1 MKRQTP
7 RATGPADDHA
17 EGFIRTLLAGPN
29 GRLSQAFENAWTSPH
44 TSRVEANAERGVT
57 RFLVDRS
64 LPQASGRYELFSIRD
79 QIRVV
84 IEDLQNTGPLLER
97 APGENLISFRIQLA
111 GEFIAG
117 IGGSDPVHFHC
128 PHLGARFQ
136 PRGTSLRLYFP
147 PAPLARSV
155 TLFCTPQFLLGN
167 LVTERD
173 TLPPQAQQLL
183 TAAAPDFSYCRLT
196 VTAEIIQCAAALLNN
211 PVSGLLRLPYAEAKV
226 LELLTLC
233 VAAFGRL
240 EAASVQQFSEADVAR
255 FHKAREILAT
265 KFSPPPTIAS
275 LARELAINETK
286 LKSGFKALFG
296 HTVFEYGHECRMQHA
311 LHLLRDKRIRI
322 SKVAEAVGYQHQG
335 TFASA
340 FKAHFGIRPKD
351 VRLPPEPEVEASA
364 HGERALAIGKPGR

>member
-1 MKRQTP
+1 MRRHSTARHP
-7 RATGPADDHA
+7 NTA
-17 EGFIRTLLAGPN
+17 EEPTYGFIRTLLAGQN
-29 GRLSQAFENAWTSPH
+29 GRLSQAFENGWTSPH

-57 RFLVDRS
+57 RFLIDRN
-64 LPQASGRYELFSIRD
+64 LPHASGFYELFAIRD
-79 QIRVV
+79 EIRVV
-84 IEDLQNTGPLLER
+84 VEDLQNVGPRLER

-117 IGGSDPVHFHC
+117 MGGTVPIHFHG

-147 PAPLARSV
+147 AAPLARSV
-155 TLFCTPQFLLGN
+155 TLFCTPQFLLSN
-167 LVTERD
+167 LVTDKE
-173 TLPPQAQQLL
+173 TLPPQALRLL
-183 TAAAPDFSYCRLT
+183 TASAPDFSYCRLT
-196 VTAEIIQCAAALLNN
+196 VTAEIIECASALLNN
-211 PVSGLLRLPYAEAKV
+211 PVSGLLRLPYAEAKT

-240 EAASVQQFSEADVAR
+240 EEAAVQQFSEVDVGR
-255 FHKAREILAT
+255 FHKAREILASR
-265 KFSPPPTIAS
+265 FRPPPTISS

-311 LHLLRDKRIRI
+311 LHLLRDKRLRI

-340 FKAHFGIRPKD
+340 FKSHFGIRPKD
-351 VRLPPEPEVEASA
+351 VRRPPEPELAT
-364 HGERALAIGKPGR
+364 ALRGNDRP

>member
-1 MKRQTP
+1 MKRS
-7 RATGPADDHA
+7 PAPGSGSASDSLAD
-17 EGFIRTLLAGPN
+17 GFIRTLLAGPG
-29 GRLSQAFENAWTSPH
+29 GRLAQAFENAWTSPH
-44 TSRVEANAERGVT
+44 TSRVEANEERGVT
-57 RFLVDRS
+57 RFLVDRN
-64 LPQASGRYELFSIRD
+64 LPNALGRYELFAIRD

-84 IEDLQNTGPLLER
+84 IEDLQNSGPRLER

-111 GEFIAG
+111 GEFMAG
-117 IGGSDPVHFHC
+117 IGGSSPVHFHC

-147 PAPLARSV
+147 PTPLARSV
-155 TLFCTPQFLLGN
+155 TIFCSPQLLLGN
-167 LVTERD
+167 LVTERE
-173 TLPPQAQQLL
+173 TLPPQALRLL
-183 TAAAPDFSYCRLT
+183 TASAPDFSYCRLT
-196 VTAEIIQCAAALLNN
+196 VTAEIIECASALLHN
-211 PVSGLLRLPYAEAKV
+211 PIDGLLRLPYAEAKT

-240 EAASVQQFSEADVAR
+240 EEAAVQQFSEPDVGR
-255 FHKAREILAT
+255 FHKAREILSS

-296 HTVFEYGHECRMQHA
+296 YTVFEYGHECRMQHA

-322 SKVAEAVGYQHQG
+322 SKVAEAVGYRHQG

-351 VRLPPEPEVEASA
+351 VRHPPEPEPAPHVSDDRSGA
-364 HGERALAIGKPGR
+364 

>member
-1 MKRQTP
+1 MTRSGSTRPISGNEQ
-7 RATGPADDHA
+7 HS
-17 EGFIRTLLAGPN
+17 EGFIRTLLAGTN
-29 GRLSQAFENAWTSPH
+29 GRLSQAFDNAWTSPH
-44 TSRVEANAERGVT
+44 TSRVEANDERGVT
-57 RFLVDRS
+57 RFLVDRNLPNS
-64 LPQASGRYELFSIRD
+64 LGSYELFNVRD

-84 IEDLQNTGPLLER
+84 IEDVQDTGPRLER

-117 IGGSDPVHFHC
+117 IGDSNPVHFHC

-136 PRGTSLRLYFP
+136 PRGTSLRLFFP
-147 PAPLARSV
+147 PSRVARSV
-155 TLFCTPQFLLGN
+155 TLFCTPQFLMGN
-167 LVTERD
+167 LVTDRH
-173 TLPPQAQQLL
+173 TLPAQAQRLL
-183 TAAAPDFSYCRLT
+183 TASAPDFSYCRLT
-196 VTAEIIQCAAALLNN
+196 VTSEIIACASALLNN
-211 PVSGLLRLPYAEAKV
+211 PVSGLLRLPYAEAKI

-240 EAASVQQFSEADVAR
+240 EEAAVQQFSETDIRR
-255 FHKAREILAT
+255 FHRAREILAT

-275 LARELAINETK
+275 LARELGINETK

-311 LHLLRDKRIRI
+311 VHLLRDKRIRI

-340 FKAHFGIRPKD
+340 FKAHFGVRPKD
-351 VRLPPEPEVEASA
+351 VRLPPSPEVGASQE
-364 HGERALAIGKPGR
+364 G

>member
-1 MKRQTP
+1 MKRAIP
-7 RATGPADDHA
+7 SKPPGPGDSLTD
-17 EGFIRTLLAGPN
+17 GFIRTLLAGPS
-29 GRLSQAFENAWTSPH
+29 GKLSQAFENAWTSPH

-57 RFLVDRS
+57 RFLVDRN
-64 LPQASGRYELFSIRD
+64 LPNATGRYELFSIRD

-84 IEDLQNTGPLLER
+84 IEDLQNPGPRLER
-97 APGENLISFRIQLA
+97 APGENLISFRIQLG

-117 IGGSDPVHFHC
+117 IGASEPVRFHC

-136 PRGTSLRLYFP
+136 PKGTSLRIFFP
-147 PAPLARSV
+147 PVPIARSV
-155 TLFCTPQFLLGN
+155 TLFCAPHFLLGN
-167 LVTERD
+167 LVTERE
-173 TLPPQAQQLL
+173 TLPPQAQRLL
-183 TAAAPDFSYCRLT
+183 TASAPDFSYCRLT
-196 VTAEIIQCAAALLNN
+196 VTAEIIECASALLHNS
-211 PVSGLLRLPYAEAKV
+211 VTGLLRLPFAEAKT

-240 EAASVQQFSEADVAR
+240 EDAAVQQFSETDVGR
-255 FHKAREILAT
+255 FHKAREILAS

-311 LHLLRDKRIRI
+311 LQLLRDKRIRI

-340 FKAHFGIRPKD
+340 FKSHFGIRPKD
-351 VRLPPEPEVEASA
+351 VRYPPEPEAAPAARS
-364 HGERALAIGKPGR
+364 

>member
-1 MKRQTP
+1 MKRTSATT
-7 RATGPADDHA
+7 RAAPSRSSAATENLTD
-17 EGFIRTLLAGPN
+17 GFIRTLLAGPN

-44 TSRVEANAERGVT
+44 TSRVEGNTERGIK
-57 RFLVDRS
+57 RFLIDRN
-64 LPQASGRYELFSIRD
+64 LPNASGRYELFSVRD

-84 IEDLQNTGPLLER
+84 IEDLQNVGPRLER

-117 IGGSDPVHFHC
+117 VGVGDPVHFHC

-147 PAPLARSV
+147 AAPIARSV
-155 TLFCTPQFLLGN
+155 TLFCSPQFLLEN
-167 LVTERD
+167 LVTDRD
-173 TLPPQAQQLL
+173 MLPQQAIKLL
-183 TAAAPDFSYCRLT
+183 TASAPDFSYCRLT
-196 VTAEIIQCAAALLNN
+196 VTAEIIECASALMNN
-211 PVSGLLRLPYAEAKV
+211 AVTGLLRLPYAEAKT

-233 VAAFGRL
+233 IAAFGRL
-240 EAASVQQFSEADVAR
+240 EDAAIQQFSEVDVGR
-255 FHKAREILAT
+255 FHKAREILAS

-296 HTVFEYGHECRMQHA
+296 HTIFEYGHECRMQHA

-351 VRLPPEPEVEASA
+351 VRHPREPEVEAPS
-364 HGERALAIGKPGR
+364 RDT

>member
-1 MKRQTP
+1 MKRSTT
-7 RATGPADDHA
+7 RGTGVGEEVGD
-17 EGFIRTLLAGPN
+17 GFIRTLLAGPG
-29 GRLSQAFENAWTSPH
+29 GRLTQAFENAWTSPH

-57 RFLVDRS
+57 RFLVDRD
-64 LPQASGRYELFSIRD
+64 LPRAAGGFELFSIRD

-84 IEDLQNTGPLLER
+84 IEDLQNTGPRTER

-117 IGGSDPVHFHC
+117 IGGSEPVRFRC
-128 PHLGARFQ
+128 PHLGVRFQ
-136 PRGTSLRLYFP
+136 PRGTSLRLFFP
-147 PAPLARSV
+147 PTASARSI
-155 TLFCTPQFLLGN
+155 TIFCSPQFLLGN
-167 LVTERD
+167 LVTERE
-173 TLPPQAQQLL
+173 TLPLQAQQLL

-196 VTAEIIQCAAALLNN
+196 VTAEIIECASALLNN
-211 PVSGLLRLPYAEAKV
+211 PVTGLLRLPYAEAKI

-240 EAASVQQFSEADVAR
+240 EAASVQQFSEADIGR
-255 FHKAREILAT
+255 FHRAREILST

-311 LHLLRDKRIRI
+311 LHLLREKRIRI

-351 VRLPPEPEVEASA
+351 VRLPPEPKVEAST
-364 HGERALAIGKPGR
+364 RA

>member
-7 RATGPADDHA
+7 RAPGPADDHA

-44 TSRVEANAERGVT
+44 TSRVEANTERGVT

-64 LPQASGRYELFSIRD
+64 LPHASGRYELFSIRD

-84 IEDLQNTGPLLER
+84 IEDLQNTGPRLER

-183 TAAAPDFSYCRLT
+183 TAAPPDFSYCRLT
-196 VTAEIIQCAAALLNN
+196 VTAEIIQCAAALLNT
-211 PVSGLLRLPYAEAKV
+211 PVSGLLRLPCSLCRASSSGSSSSSGRWV
-226 LELLTLC
+226 L
-233 VAAFGRL
+233 
-240 EAASVQQFSEADVAR
+240 
-255 FHKAREILAT
+255 
-265 KFSPPPTIAS
+265 
-275 LARELAINETK
+275 
-286 LKSGFKALFG
+286 
-296 HTVFEYGHECRMQHA
+296 
-311 LHLLRDKRIRI
+311 
-322 SKVAEAVGYQHQG
+322 
-335 TFASA
+335 
-340 FKAHFGIRPKD
+340 RP
-351 VRLPPEPEVEASA
+351 
-364 HGERALAIGKPGR
+364 